1 MHICRSKMLAALFLG
16 LLLPLPSFGEEAN
29 PAGDGRAQAANE
41 SLKELLDRIE
51 VNGLIEFG
59 GGYKSNR
66 RHDGGRESQSDLHLT
81 TAEFG
86 IALAIHDWIR
96 AETVFLYEDPFDAE
110 ESGIS
115 LDAGFVTL
123 GNTEKFPL
131 YVSVGKLYVP
141 FGILLSHLPDNPAVD
156 QPMTLR
162 LGETSA
168 KAVVLGMEHSG
179 LSLSGYVFNGN
190 AQRVN
195 RNSGAA
201 YGFDGHYQAL
211 PNSAIGLLL
220 GASYI
225 SNIANAN
232 CLTETVCP
240 DINLQGGN
248 VGGMAAY
255 LHLGFH
261 GSFFHGEYLTAL
273 DAFCTEVL
281 SQANGRGAQP
291 AAWNIEAGYNWKRK
305 RNLEMVFKYA
315 GSSESE
321 ALGFARKRFGF
332 GFNQEISRNVTAS
345 FAYLRD
351 KYHSGDSSGR
361 DRGYTVLGQIAVRF

>member
-1 MHICRSKMLAALFLG
+1 MRAGASMLVFLLMG
-16 LLLPLPSFGEEAN
+16 LPLPLPSFSGEAN
-29 PAGDGRAQAANE
+29 TDKAGQTEAADKF
-41 SLKELLDRIE
+41 LKGLRKRIKI
-51 VNGLIEFG
+51 NGLIEFG
-59 GGYKSNR
+59 GGYKSA
-66 RHDGGRESQSDLHLT
+66 RHQDGSRESRSGIHLT
-81 TAEFG
+81 TAELEITAAFN
-86 IALAIHDWIR
+86 DWIF
-96 AETVFLYEDPFDAE
+96 AETVLLNEDSFDDGK
-110 ESGIS
+110 SS
-115 LDAGFVTL
+115 QVLDAGLVTF
-123 GNTEKFPL
+123 GKTEKFPL
-131 YVSVGKLYVP
+131 SVSVGKMYLP

-156 QPMTLR
+156 QPMTLL
-162 LGETSA
+162 LGETSG
-168 KAVVLGMEHSG
+168 KAVILGLKHSG
-179 LSLSGYVFNGN
+179 LSLSGYVFNGS
-190 AQRVN
+190 AQRVKH
-195 RNSGAA
+195 NSGAA
-201 YGFDGHYQAL
+201 YGFDGRYQAL

-232 CLTETVCP
+232 CLTESVCP

-255 LHLGFH
+255 LHLGFL

-273 DAFCTEVL
+273 DAFCPEVL
-281 SQANGRGAQP
+281 SQANGQGAQP
-291 AAWNIEAGYNWKRK
+291 AAWNIEAGYKWKRI
-305 RNLEMVFKYA
+305 RNLETVFKYA

-345 FAYLRD
+345 FAFLRD